1 MKNFLTSGIILIALS
16 GCATTYT
23 TENFAEYQATHKTL
37 AIVPFVVSI
46 NSGNRGKEV
55 TREDLLAEEAAQSL
69 NFQRA
74 VYTEFLETVEKKEVT
89 VSFQDIDDTNVLIRR
104 ADGFDEQGKLILTKQ
119 ELGEI
124 LKVDAVISGSMTLS
138 KPMGTGTA
146 VITTL
151 LVGWGVT
158 NEANINLTIH
168 DSSSGTL
175 VWSYD
180 HSATGGVISSP
191 EQLAKNLMKNIASKF
206 PYKAS
211 GANPLDLSV
220 GATKESGE
228 PADTIVD
235 PSNGEPAV
243 QDSMTNELEAELMR
257 IENLFEKELINA
269 KEKSQMRNKAL
280 GLN

>member
-1 MKNFLTSGIILIALS
+1 MKNLLISGMILIALS

-23 TENFAEYQATHKTL
+23 AENFAEYQSTHKTV
-37 AIVPFVVSI
+37 AIVPFVVSM

-74 VYTEFLETVEKKEVT
+74 VYTEFLEKVEKKKVT

-104 ADGFDEQGKLILTKQ
+104 ADGFDEQGKLVLTKQ

-168 DSSSGTL
+168 DSSSGAL

-180 HSATGGVISSP
+180 HSAAGGVISSP

-211 GANPLDLSV
+211 NANSLAMSV
-220 GATKESGE
+220 DAIKESRE
-228 PADTIVD
+228 PV
-235 PSNGEPAV
+235 V
-243 QDSMTNELEAELMR
+243 QDSMPNALGAELMR
-257 IENLFEKELINA
+257 IENLFEEELINA

>member
-1 MKNFLTSGIILIALS
+1 MKNLLTSGMLLIALS

-23 TENFAEYQATHKTL
+23 TENFAEYQATHKTV
-37 AIVPFVVSI
+37 AIVPFVVSM

-74 VYTEFLETVEKKEVT
+74 VYTEFLEEVEKKKVT

-138 KPMGTGTA
+138 KPMGTGAA

-180 HSATGGVISSP
+180 HSAKGGIISSP
-191 EQLAKNLMKNIASKF
+191 EELAKNLMQNIASKF
-206 PYKAS
+206 PYKVS
-211 GANPLDLSV
+211 NPHPHSSMGETV
-220 GATKESGE
+220 VINE

-235 PSNGEPAV
+235 PSSGEPAV
-243 QDSMTNELEAELMR
+243 QDSMTNEFEAELMR
-257 IENLFEKELINA
+257 IESLFEKGLINA